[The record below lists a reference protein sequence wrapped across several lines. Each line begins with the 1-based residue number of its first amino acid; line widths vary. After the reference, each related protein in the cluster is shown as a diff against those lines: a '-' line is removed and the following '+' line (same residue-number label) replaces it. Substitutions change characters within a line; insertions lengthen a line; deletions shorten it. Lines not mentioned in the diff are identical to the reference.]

1 MITNVKLVF
10 DSLSSFLDVP
20 IAPVDPFILKG
31 RPEKKKDKFKN
42 ILLSTDGIF
51 SCFFKVV

>member
-31 RPEKKKDKFKN
+31 RPEKKKIN
-42 ILLSTDGIF
+42 LRTSY
-51 SCFFKVV
+51 